1 MATKTV
7 NRSDAKH
14 FKKVFIS
21 EMMARL
27 LPAYD
32 DTGLTVA
39 EYYQNITLPELT
51 TQEFNWLKEMAAG
64 SENV

>member
-1 MATKTV
+1 MATRTV
-7 NRSDAKH
+7 NKSDARY

-21 EMMARL
+21 GMMARL

-32 DTGLTVA
+32 ESGLTVE
-39 EYYQNITLPELT
+39 EYYKNITLPELT
-51 TQEFNWLKEMAAG
+51 NQEFNWLKEMAAG